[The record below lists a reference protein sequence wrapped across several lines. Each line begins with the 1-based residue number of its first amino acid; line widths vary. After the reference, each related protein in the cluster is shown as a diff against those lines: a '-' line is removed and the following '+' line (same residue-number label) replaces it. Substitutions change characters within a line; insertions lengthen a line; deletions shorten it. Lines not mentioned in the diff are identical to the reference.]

1 VPPLYARPWIAWI
14 VWLWLSTLPKT
25 RIQRFGFA
33 VAWHIGAAWHIELFG
48 QKFFGD
54 AFLSWRVLPLWF
66 ALVAIPYERKKV
78 EITEVEMLQS
88 FISEE
93 LLKQRGIDDD
103 VDADVISRA

>member
-1 VPPLYARPWIAWI
+1 
-14 VWLWLSTLPKT
+14 
-25 RIQRFGFA
+25 
-33 VAWHIGAAWHIELFG
+33 
-48 QKFFGD
+48 
-54 AFLSWRVLPLWF
+54 VLPLWV

-103 VDADVISRA
+103 VNADVISRA